1 MKTVHL
7 YIALACISLLGAC
20 TDVIEVDV
28 PEAPIRLV
36 VEASLD
42 WEQGT
47 TGNEQSIQ
55 LRTSTPYFEN
65 QENPPVSGASVEVMN
80 LDTGETFI
88 FTEGTPGNYS
98 IDTFVPILGNR
109 YQLDILYNGER
120 YRATETLFPVSPFT
134 EISQSTEEGED
145 DVLEVNVSFQ
155 DPETVANWYYLRF
168 QARGDLL
175 PELYYIEDEFI
186 DGNEFSIF
194 YEKIE
199 DEDQNIQEFQPGD
212 VVDIQFYGISED
224 YYNYLQLL
232 IDQFDSAGEPF
243 SATPVPLV
251 GNCINLDNPDNIAYG
266 YFRVTERTSA
276 AYTFN

>member
-1 MKTVHL
+1 MKKYFT
-7 YIALACISLLGAC
+7 YIIFAFLGLLASC
-20 TDVIEVDV
+20 TDVVEVDV
-28 PEAPIRLV
+28 PKAPIRLV

-47 TGNEQSIQ
+47 PGNEQSIQ

-65 QENPPVSGASVEVMN
+65 QDNPPVSGASVEVVN
-80 LDTGETFI
+80 LDTGETFV
-88 FTEGTPGNYS
+88 FAEGAPGNYV

-109 YQLDILYNGER
+109 YQLDVLYEGER
-120 YRATETLFPVSPFT
+120 YRAIETLFPVSPFT
-134 EISQSTEEGED
+134 EISQSTEEGEN

-155 DPETVANWYYLRF
+155 DPEDIPNWYYLRF
-168 QARGDLL
+168 QAQGDLL
-175 PELYYIEDEFI
+175 PELFYIEDEFI
-186 DGNEFSIF
+186 DGNEFTIF

-199 DEDQNIQEFQPGD
+199 DEEQNIQEFQPGD

-243 SATPVPLV
+243 SAAPVPLV

-266 YFRVTERTSA
+266 YFRVTEKTTA

>member
-7 YIALACISLLGAC
+7 YIALALFGLLGAC

-28 PEAPIRLV
+28 PEAPLRLV

-47 TGNEQSIQ
+47 PGNEQSIQ

-65 QENPPVSGASVEVMN
+65 QDNPPVTDASVEVVN

-98 IDTFVPILGNR
+98 IDTFIPILGNR
-109 YQLDILYNGER
+109 YQLDILYEGER

-155 DPETVANWYYLRF
+155 DPESIANWYYLRF
-168 QARGDLL
+168 QGRGDRL

-199 DEDQNIQEFQPGD
+199 DEDENIQEFQPGD
-212 VVDIQFYGISED
+212 IVDIAFYGISED

-266 YFRVTERTSA
+266 YFRVTESTTA